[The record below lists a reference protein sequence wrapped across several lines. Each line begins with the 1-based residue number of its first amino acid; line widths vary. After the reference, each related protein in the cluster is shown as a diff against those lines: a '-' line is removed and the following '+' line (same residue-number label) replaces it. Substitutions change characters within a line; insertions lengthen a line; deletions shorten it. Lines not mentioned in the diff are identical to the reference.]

1 MIVARTNPKRIGI
14 VTAIDAVGL
23 LMCIILYIPANIP
36 IRKIAKSIMA
46 IDFVLNLSEPM
57 IKEKEE
63 GCFFIA
69 DKILEYVSG

>member
-1 MIVARTNPKRIGI
+1 
-14 VTAIDAVGL
+14 
-23 LMCIILYIPANIP
+23 
-36 IRKIAKSIMA
+36 MA